1 MMQRLVAG
9 SFIVIAAA
17 VSAQT
22 PQRRTANVSALIT
35 HPAFYH
41 LHPVVAVGKLERRDS
56 GELRLTDDSGS
67 VRVVF
72 KGSVPDDLAEVRG
85 EFWDLGRMNA
95 DDPRLAGYDL
105 RTTFQIDPEG
115 SWPRAGQVTA
125 LMATAVA
132 PSPLPL
138 APSVRSLVLFPTRYI
153 DQKVTVTGQFS
164 GRNLLGDLPDAPA
177 RSRYDFV
184 LRTADAAI
192 WVINLRPRGRD
203 FELALD
209 ARIDTGRWVEVSGTV
224 QFARGLVLLDG
235 TAGSIRLTKPP
246 TETTADTPIRVP
258 AAPPPEVVFSA
269 PIEAET
275 DVPSSTNVR
284 IQFSRDISAATFKGK
299 ITVLYVEAA
308 GRPNEPDPPIE
319 FTTQYLPGTRVLEV
333 RFRQPLLPFRTVQL
347 ELGEGI
353 LGSDQQALKPWTLR
367 FETGR

>member
-1 MMQRLVAG
+1 MQRLVAG
-9 SFIVIAAA
+9 TLILIAAT

-22 PQRRTANVSALIT
+22 PQRRTANVSALLT

-41 LHPVVAVGKLERRDS
+41 LRPIVAVGKLERRDS
-56 GELRLTDDSGS
+56 GELRLTDEGGS

-105 RTTFQIDPEG
+105 RATFQIDPEG

-125 LMATAVA
+125 LMATTVA

-138 APSVRSLVLFPTRYI
+138 APSLRSLVLFPTRFV
-153 DQKVTVTGQFS
+153 DQKVTITGQFS

-184 LRTADAAI
+184 LRSADAAI
-192 WVINLRPRGRD
+192 WVVNLRPRGRD

-224 QFARGLVLLDG
+224 QLARGLVLLDG
-235 TAGSIRLTKPP
+235 TAGSIRITTAPI
-246 TETTADTPIRVP
+246 ETTADTPIRVP

-275 DVPSSTNVR
+275 DVPLTTTVR
-284 IQFSRDISAATFKGK
+284 IQFSRDISPATFKGR
-299 ITVLYVEAA
+299 ITARYVPLP
-308 GRPNEPDPPIE
+308 GGTSQPDAPIE

-333 RFRQPLLPFRTVQL
+333 RFSQPLQPFRTVQL
-347 ELGEGI
+347 DLGEGI
-353 LGSDQQALKPWTLR
+353 VGTDKQELTPWTLK

>member
-1 MMQRLVAG
+1 MQRLVAG
-9 SFIVIAAA
+9 SLILIAATL
-17 VSAQT
+17 SAQT
-22 PQRRTANVSALIT
+22 PQRRAANVAALLA

-41 LHPVVAVGKLERRDS
+41 LHPIVAVGKLERRDS
-56 GELRLTDDSGS
+56 GELRLTDDGGS

-72 KGSVPDDLAEVRG
+72 KGSVPDELAEVRG

-105 RTTFQIDPEG
+105 RTTFQIDPEA

-138 APSVRSLVLFPTRYI
+138 APTVRSLVMFPARFA
-153 DQKVTVTGQFS
+153 DQKVTVTGQFA

-184 LRTADAAI
+184 LRTTDAAI
-192 WVINLRPRGRD
+192 WVVNLRPRGRD

-209 ARIDTGRWVEVSGTV
+209 ARIDTGRWLEVSGTV
-224 QFARGLVLLDG
+224 QLARGLVLLDG
-235 TAGSIRLTKPP
+235 TAGSVRLTKPP
-246 TETTADTPIRVP
+246 TETLADTPIRVP
-258 AAPPPEVVFSA
+258 AAPAPEVVFSA

-275 DVPSSTNVR
+275 DVALTTSVR
-284 IQFSRDISAATFKGK
+284 IQFSRDINPATFKDR
-299 ITVLYVEAA
+299 ITVRYAPA
-308 GRPNEPDPPIE
+308 PARTNEPDPPIE
-319 FTTQYLPGTRVLEV
+319 FTTQYMPGTRVLEV
-333 RFRQPLLPFRTVQL
+333 RFRQPLQPFRSVQL

-353 LGSDQQALKPWTLR
+353 LGSDKQALMPWTLK